1 MKNSKLRTLA
11 EGAIMIALAT
21 VLSFIK
27 IYKLPWGGS
36 ITLLSMLP
44 IAVFSLRHGVYKGL
58 GVSFVYALIQL
69 FQGIVFDG
77 LFAWGLTPLMLI
89 GCIMLDYILPFTS
102 LGLAGIFKNKGLAGQ
117 LIGIAISILLR
128 LLCHFLSGVVIFA
141 SMGMLWE
148 GFYTENSW
156 IYSIIYNAS
165 YMLPELIFTLIGA
178 VALLKVPQTKKIIL
192 SE

>member
-1 MKNSKLRTLA
+1 MKNTKLKTLV

-58 GVSFVYALIQL
+58 GVSFVFALIQL
-69 FQGIVFDG
+69 FQGIVLDG

-102 LGLAGIFKNKGLAGQ
+102 LGIAGIFREKGLAGQ
-117 LIGIAISILLR
+117 LIGITIAILSR

-178 VALLKVPQTKKIIL
+178 TALLKVPQTKKIIL
-192 SE
+192 AE

>member
-1 MKNSKLRTLA
+1 MKNTKLKTLV

-21 VLSFIK
+21 VLSLIK

-102 LGLAGIFKNKGLAGQ
+102 LGLAGIFKDKGLIGQ
-117 LIGIAISILLR
+117 LAGITIAILLR
-128 LLCHFLSGVVIFA
+128 LVCHFFSGVVIFA

-178 VALLKVPQTKKIIL
+178 TALLKVPQTKKIIL

>member
-58 GVSFVYALIQL
+58 GVSFVFALIQL

>member
-1 MKNSKLRTLA
+1 MKNTKLKTLV

-21 VLSFIK
+21 VLSLIK

-58 GVSFVYALIQL
+58 GVSFVFALIQL

-102 LGLAGIFKNKGLAGQ
+102 LGLAGIFKSKGLAGQ
-117 LIGIAISILLR
+117 LIGISISILLR

>member
-1 MKNSKLRTLA
+1 MKNTKLKTLV

-21 VLSFIK
+21 VLSLIK

-102 LGLAGIFKNKGLAGQ
+102 LGLAGIFKNKGLTGQ

-128 LLCHFLSGVVIFA
+128 LLCHFFSGVVIFA

>member
-1 MKNSKLRTLA
+1 MKNTKLKTLV

-21 VLSFIK
+21 VLSLIK

-58 GVSFVYALIQL
+58 GVSFVFALIQL

-102 LGLAGIFKNKGLAGQ
+102 LGIAGIFREKGLAGQ
-117 LIGIAISILLR
+117 LIGITIAILSR

-178 VALLKVPQTKKIIL
+178 TALLKVPQTKKIIL
-192 SE
+192 AE

>member
-1 MKNSKLRTLA
+1 MKNTKLKTLV

-58 GVSFVYALIQL
+58 GVSFVFALIQL

-102 LGLAGIFKNKGLAGQ
+102 LGLAGIFKGKGLAGQ

-192 SE
+192 AE

>member
-1 MKNSKLRTLA
+1 MKNTKLKTLV

-21 VLSFIK
+21 VLSLIK

-102 LGLAGIFKNKGLAGQ
+102 LGLAGIFKDKGLIGQ
-117 LIGIAISILLR
+117 LSGITIAILLR
-128 LLCHFLSGVVIFA
+128 LVCHFLSGVVIFA

-178 VALLKVPQTKKIIL
+178 TALLKVPQTKKIIL
-192 SE
+192 AE

>member
-1 MKNSKLRTLA
+1 MKNTKLKTLV

-21 VLSFIK
+21 VLSLIK

-58 GVSFVYALIQL
+58 GVSFVFALIQL

-102 LGLAGIFKNKGLAGQ
+102 LGLAGIFKGKGLAGQ

-192 SE
+192 AE